1 MNDEPVLLREPREG
15 VPQVTDTLEGFED
28 YCDRLSAASGPL
40 AADAERASG
49 YRYGHDDWLINSNA
63 TAPASDCS
71 TRWR

>member
-49 YRYGHDDWLINSNA
+49 YRYGHDDWLIQFNA